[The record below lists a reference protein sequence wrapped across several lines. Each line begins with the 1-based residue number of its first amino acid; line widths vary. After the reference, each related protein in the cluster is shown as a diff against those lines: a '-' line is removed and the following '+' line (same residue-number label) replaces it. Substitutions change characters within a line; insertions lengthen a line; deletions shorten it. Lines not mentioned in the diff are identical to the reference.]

1 MLFLKKTFKD
11 YFNWLHANFI
21 CAIDE
26 GNQHISQND
35 FYGMVKHCLDH
46 EPQILD
52 ILSSSAFSL
61 GQNTKI
67 TLKSENESII
77 IDKLLLKRVFHK
89 ENGICFT
96 LDPNHWRWYE
106 QFTNFCLIINS
117 DFQLA

>member
-26 GNQHISQND
+26 GHQHFSQND
-35 FYGMVKHCLDH
+35 FYGMVKHCLDY

-61 GQNTKI
+61 GQDAKI

-96 LDPNHWRWYE
+96 LDPKHWTRYE
-106 QFTNFCLIINS
+106 QFKICVL
-117 DFQLA
+117 

>member
-1 MLFLKKTFKD
+1 MMFLKKINFKD

-35 FYGMVKHCLDH
+35 FYGVVKHCLDH
-46 EPQILD
+46 EPQILNA
-52 ILSSSAFSL
+52 LSSSAFSL
-61 GQNTKI
+61 EEDTRI
-67 TLKSENESII
+67 TLKSLSESIN

-96 LDPNHWRWYE
+96 LDPNHWTRYE
-106 QFTNFCLIINS
+106 QFPNFAL
-117 DFQLA
+117 